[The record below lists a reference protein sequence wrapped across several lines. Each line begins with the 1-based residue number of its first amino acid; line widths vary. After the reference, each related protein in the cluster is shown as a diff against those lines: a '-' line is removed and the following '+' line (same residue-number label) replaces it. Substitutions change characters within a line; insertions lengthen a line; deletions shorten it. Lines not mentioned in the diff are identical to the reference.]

1 MSVDSSGCEPCGFH
15 RETRRRARVNHTCG
29 ACRETIERGQVYVFE
44 AFGGSFGIQTTKRC
58 LRCELIYEHLIEVS
72 PAGEFPDAHLNC
84 GHTYEEV
91 HDEPPPAWLAALAF
105 WRPGDP
111 LPATRACSS
120 HLPNSYCSRWRGYW
134 SRCVVS
140 AEYGTTTGWRD
151 ASHRNPCEA
160 AR

>member
-1 MSVDSSGCEPCGFH
+1 MSVDVDGCETCGFH
-15 RETRRRARVNHTCG
+15 RETRRRARVNHTCS
-29 ACRETIERGQVYVFE
+29 ACRETIERGQFYVL
-44 AFGGSFGIQTTKRC
+44 AVAGGSDGIDTIKRC

-91 HDEPPPAWLAALAF
+91 HDNPPPAWLAALAF

-120 HLPNSYCSRWRGYW
+120 PPRNSYCSRHRGTW

-140 AEYGTTTGWRD
+140 AEFGTTAGWRD
-151 ASHRNPCEA
+151 TWYSNPCEA